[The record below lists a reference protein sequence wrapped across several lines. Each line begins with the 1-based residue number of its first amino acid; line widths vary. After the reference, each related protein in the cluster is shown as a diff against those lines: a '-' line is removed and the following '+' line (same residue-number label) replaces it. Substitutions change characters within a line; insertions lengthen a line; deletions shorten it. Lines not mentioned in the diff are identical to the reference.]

1 MYDLQY
7 LKERPRYNFGG
18 IKLNYVWK
26 FLHEQNSSI
35 NGESLPVQR
44 IVTDPEVPIEITERE
59 IRTGMKL
66 LKVLICLVWS
76 LFAKWNLK
84 CLCMQIINTEKAMNS
99 SLWEAYSCLKK
110 KKKAVLGRCYS
121 AFFFL
126 CGITLNSQ
134 TFSFFFFPNELLIE
148 ASVLNW
154 HNKRRWEDG
163 GVWVCY
169 ARIRNAKFSFWLD
182 FFASMWGCCNYI
194 YLSIYLFIFP

>member
-110 KKKAVLGRCYS
+110 KKKKGSWGKML
-121 AFFFL
+121 
-126 CGITLNSQ
+126 
-134 TFSFFFFPNELLIE
+134 FSFFFLMWDYFKFPNIFFFLFSQWT
-148 ASVLNW
+148 ANRS
-154 HNKRRWEDG
+154 
-163 GVWVCY
+163 
-169 ARIRNAKFSFWLD
+169 FSFELT
-182 FFASMWGCCNYI
+182 
-194 YLSIYLFIFP
+194 